1 MNVRRGELWWVELD
15 GTKGHEQHGRRP
27 ALILSVDTYNS
38 GASGMV
44 ILIPMTTTNR
54 SLPVHVPVKPP
65 EAGVTQLGF
74 IMCEQVR
81 AASIQRIRTKLGQV
95 NGLTLQNV
103 EKVVRILTGL

>member
-15 GTKGHEQHGRRP
+15 GTKGREQHGRRP
-27 ALILSVDTYNS
+27 ALILSVDSYNS

-65 EAGVTQLGF
+65 EGGVTQLGF
-74 IMCEQVR
+74 IMCEQIR
-81 AASIQRIRTKLGQV
+81 AASIMRIRARLGQV